1 MAKKKTEA
9 DILVGGQAVLEGVM
23 MRTPNAYSV
32 AVRVPGGEIVTT
44 GERVPRW
51 TDRYPILKIPFVR
64 GTAILVQSLVLG
76 IRALNFSAE
85 AAMAAERDQEKQKP
99 EPGAL
104 PAPATEPAAE
114 ATAPPTSRP
123 AAGKARPKRSEKVF
137 MTVTMVFSMALA
149 IGLFVYFPYWL
160 SAIIT
165 GAAYGGG
172 PSVAPSGQAVDLV
185 HQNWLFFNVIDGLIR
200 LMVFLAYLLLIS
212 RMKDIHRVFQYHG
225 AEHKV
230 VHLWEAKGNLDVDS
244 ARPFTTLHPR
254 CGTSFLLFVMFIGIV
269 VFTLFRFDNIW
280 LKLLSRVFL
289 LPLIAGISYE
299 LIKLSARFPKN
310 FLCRS
315 LMAPGLLMQ
324 RITTKPPS
332 DDMLEV
338 SLCALQNAL
347 AIEEKIKQEK
357 CLPNEAGNGSRE
369 GNSPAQEPTMSACA
383 LES

>member
-23 MRTPNAYSV
+23 MRTPNAYAV

-85 AAMAAERDQEKQKP
+85 AAMIAEKDREQHKP
-99 EPGAL
+99 EPDAKSA
-104 PAPATEPAAE
+104 PAPETAAE
-114 ATAPPTSRP
+114 GTGAPTSP
-123 AAGKARPKRSEKVF
+123 PQAGKTKPKRSERVF
-137 MTVTMVFSMALA
+137 MAVTMVFSLALA

-172 PSVAPSGQAVDLV
+172 PAAAPSGQAADLV
-185 HQNWLFFNVIDGLIR
+185 HQNWLFFNVVDGLIR

-230 VHLWEAKGNLDVDS
+230 VHLWEAKGSLDVDS
-244 ARPFTTLHPR
+244 AKPFTTLHPR
-254 CGTSFLLFVMFIGIV
+254 CGTSFLLFVMFIGII

-299 LIKLSARFPKN
+299 LIRLSARFPKN

-347 AIEEKIKQEK
+347 AIEEKIKQENR
-357 CLPNEAGNGSRE
+357 LQDRAGGGSQE
-369 GNSPAQEPTMSACA
+369 EDAPAQEPTLSACA